1 MLTAEEI
8 AWRRNYIGSS
18 DVPALF
24 GLDPYKT
31 LTQLFWEKVE
41 EMPNEE
47 ETEAMEIGNL
57 LEEPIIQ
64 WCEKR
69 IGHVIERKVR
79 LVSEGSD
86 GGIFAANLDG
96 RVRNTGVEAKF
107 SGNFERWGDEG
118 TDQVPERVI
127 LQTQEQCHVGKLDD
141 VLVPAFIVDYRAS
154 FRLYR
159 VKRHPDLIDMIVS
172 RGIEFW
178 EKNVKAGTPPDKDPT
193 PPEKLLK
200 ALRREPSNVVDLG
213 NDALATWGAYEKAKH
228 EAEEAEKEK
237 KRAYA
242 RVLACLGTAEAG
254 RLPDQRLIT
263 YLEQNSTP
271 SCDFLKLRMNWPD
284 AFEACVTQG
293 RHRTLRIKDLNK
305 KNGRRR

>member
-1 MLTAEEI
+1 MLTAEER
-8 AWRRNYIGSS
+8 AWRRNHIGSS
-18 DVPALF
+18 DIAALF

-31 LTQLFWEKVE
+31 ATAIFWEKVE
-41 EMPNEE
+41 EMPEE
-47 ETEAMEIGNL
+47 EGEALETGNL

-69 IGHVIERKVR
+69 IGHAIERKVR
-79 LVSEGSD
+79 LVSQGND
-86 GGIFAANLDG
+86 GGVFSANLDG
-96 RVRNTGVEAKF
+96 RVRRSGVEAKF

-127 LQTQEQCHVGKLDD
+127 MQTQEQCYVGDLEE

-159 VKRHPDLIDMIVS
+159 VKRHPDLIDMIVN
-172 RGIEFW
+172 RGMEFW

-193 PPEKLLK
+193 PPVRLLK
-200 ALRREPSNVVDLG
+200 AIHREPETVLELDG
-213 NDALATWGAYEKAKH
+213 DASATWAAYEASKGQFKA
-228 EAEEAEKEK
+228 AEDDKD
-237 KRAYA
+237 RAYA
-242 RVLACLGTAEAG
+242 RVLKCLGAAEAG

-284 AFEACVTQG
+284 AFEACITQG
-293 RHRTLRIKDLNK
+293 KHRTLRIKNPK
-305 KNGRRR
+305 KNGGRR